1 MNYFENVVVIL
12 IGIVISGI
20 VLFGVGC
27 FVLGLLG
34 ELRQNW
40 TKR

>member
-1 MNYFENVVVIL
+1 MSYSENVVVIL
-12 IGIVISGI
+12 IGIVISG
-20 VLFGVGC
+20 VALFGVGC
-27 FVLGLLG
+27 FILGLLG

>member
-1 MNYFENVVVIL
+1 MSEAVAMIL
-12 IGIVISGI
+12 VGILFTGVA
-20 VLFGVGC
+20 LFGIGC
-27 FVLGLLG
+27 VILGLLG

>member
-1 MNYFENVVVIL
+1 MSETVVMVL
-12 IGIVISGI
+12 IGIVFTG
-20 VLFGVGC
+20 VALFGVGC
-27 FVLGLLG
+27 VILGLLG